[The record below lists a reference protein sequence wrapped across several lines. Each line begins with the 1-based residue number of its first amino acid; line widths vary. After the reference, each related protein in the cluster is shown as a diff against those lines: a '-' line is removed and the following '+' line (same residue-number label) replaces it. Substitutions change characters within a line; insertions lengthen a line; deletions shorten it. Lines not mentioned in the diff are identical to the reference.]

1 MLCGSSAFVKAAGQS
16 CACAV
21 RFFLVSFSSSQ
32 SFRNHAERKDIRER
46 IEEKDTAEG
55 ENSQELHGEGYG
67 STYICSH
74 CPTNSRADT
83 PDT

>member
-1 MLCGSSAFVKAAGQS
+1 MLALCLSRQLGSLARVQ
-16 CACAV
+16 C
-21 RFFLVSFSSSQ
+21 FFFFVSFSSSQ

>member
-1 MLCGSSAFVKAAGQS
+1 MLALCLSRQLGSLARVQW
-16 CACAV
+16 
-21 RFFLVSFSSSQ
+21 FFFVSFSSSQ

>member
-1 MLCGSSAFVKAAGQS
+1 MFVKAAGQS
-16 CACAV
+16 CTCAV
-21 RFFLVSFSSSQ
+21 FFFVSFSSSQ